1 VTGDT
6 DISLVSS
13 RLERGDV
20 NLHVVA
26 SRGDRHERRAPVLF
40 LHGYPDT
47 HATWSHQLEGLASM
61 HPVAAYDMRGVGD
74 SSAPV
79 AADGQRIAR
88 YLDDIEAV
96 IDRVAGPEGQVHLVG
111 HDWGG
116 ALGWLFAADP
126 ARAARLR
133 SYTAIAAPH
142 AGSAVALFRERLRR
156 HNLAD
161 LALLAGQLRRSW
173 YIFLFQIPRLP
184 ELYLGREPAGMW
196 VRTHRAGGMQRGD
209 PELTNVDPARARRQ
223 LVTPLALYRQMFA
236 PETIAELRAGPRSV
250 DVPTCVIVPLRDLA
264 LVPELYDHL
273 PEFVPDLE
281 MHRIDD
287 NHWLHRTSATEV
299 NQILHDFVARHDA

>member
-1 VTGDT
+1 MTGDT

-26 SRGDRHERRAPVLF
+26 SRGDPHERRAPVLF

-47 HATWSHQLEGLASM
+47 HATWSRQLEGLASM
-61 HPVAAYDMRGVGD
+61 HPVAAFDMRGVGD

-79 AADGQRIAR
+79 AADGLRIAR

-116 ALGWLFAADP
+116 ALGWQFAADP

-142 AGSAVALFRERLRR
+142 AGSAMALFRERLRR

-161 LALLAGQLRRSW
+161 LALLADQLRRS
-173 YIFLFQIPRLP
+173 
-184 ELYLGREPAGMW
+184 
-196 VRTHRAGGMQRGD
+196 
-209 PELTNVDPARARRQ
+209 
-223 LVTPLALYRQMFA
+223 
-236 PETIAELRAGPRSV
+236 
-250 DVPTCVIVPLRDLA
+250 
-264 LVPELYDHL
+264 
-273 PEFVPDLE
+273 
-281 MHRIDD
+281 
-287 NHWLHRTSATEV
+287 
-299 NQILHDFVARHDA
+299 